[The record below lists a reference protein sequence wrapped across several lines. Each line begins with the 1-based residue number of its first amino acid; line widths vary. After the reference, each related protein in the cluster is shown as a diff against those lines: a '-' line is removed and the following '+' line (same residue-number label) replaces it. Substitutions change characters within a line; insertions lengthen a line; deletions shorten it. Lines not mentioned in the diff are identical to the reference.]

1 MNHTPQIRKVEIT
14 GPLQITLEWSTGE
27 TYVTDLSG
35 TIGPKREGDP
45 FAVLHD
51 PAIFAQ
57 AQSDE
62 WGDGLSWP
70 DGLDLGADQ
79 LYSLGRQQAGLP
91 TREDFAAW
99 IERNQLSLSQ
109 AAQAIGMT
117 RRMIAYYKSGARP
130 IPKTVWLACIGYESL
145 QHEAA

>member
-1 MNHTPQIRKVEIT
+1 MSHAPQIRKAEIT
-14 GPLQITLEWSTGE
+14 GPFQITIEWSTGE
-27 TYVTDLSG
+27 IFPTNLRK

-51 PAIFAQ
+51 PEHFSQ
-57 AQSDE
+57 AQHDD

-70 DGLDLGADQ
+70 GGLSLGADL
-79 LYSLGRQQAGLP
+79 LYSLGRKQAGLP

-99 IERNQLSLSQ
+99 MERNRLSLNQ

-145 QHEAA
+145 RHEAA

>member
-45 FAVLHD
+45 FAVLHNL
-51 PAIFAQ
+51 AIFAQ
-57 AQSDE
+57 AQSDD

-70 DGLDLGADQ
+70 SGLDLGADL
-79 LYSLGRQQAGLP
+79 LYSL
-91 TREDFAAW
+91 
-99 IERNQLSLSQ
+99 NQ

-117 RRMIAYYKSGARP
+117 RRMIAYYKSGARQ

-145 QHEAA
+145 RNEAA

>member
-1 MNHTPQIRKVEIT
+1 MNHAPQIRKVEIT
-14 GPLQITLEWSTGE
+14 GPFQTTIEWSTGE
-27 TYVTDLSG
+27 TFMTDLSS

-45 FAVLHD
+45 FVALHD

-57 AQSDE
+57 AQSDD

-70 DGLDLGADQ
+70 SGLDLGADL
-79 LYSLGRQQAGLP
+79 LYSLGREQAGLP

-99 IERNQLSLSQ
+99 MERNQLSLNQ

-117 RRMIAYYKSGARP
+117 RRMIAYYKSGARQ

-145 QHEAA
+145 RNEAA